1 MPEAICVEKRQ
12 WRLKSRYYD
21 VGLFLALAVR
31 ARRPPDRGSGH
42 ALEYEDAGAR
52 RAPYA
57 VQKRERDANR
67 DTLLDREHYDGRSG
81 RDNQQEFAKRL
92 SVDRDGLAD
101 TDDSE
106 RDEQQDA
113 AERGLG
119 NMAQKRGAECQQC
132 ENDGRRDEA
141 GEL

>member
-1 MPEAICVEKRQ
+1 
-12 WRLKSRYYD
+12 
-21 VGLFLALAVR
+21 
-31 ARRPPDRGSGH
+31 
-42 ALEYEDAGAR
+42 
-52 RAPYA
+52 
-57 VQKRERDANR
+57 
-67 DTLLDREHYDGRSG
+67 LLDREHYDGRSG

-132 ENDGRRDEA
+132 ENDGRRSLPEGPQPRQGHRRDQEDA
-141 GEL
+141 GRAADVTALRILGPGFEPAVVDAIDILRS